1 MKIKEWKEAM
11 EVEMDALEKN
21 KTWDLVE
28 LPLGKKLV
36 GCKWVFTM
44 THKVD
49 GSLEHY
55 EARLAVKGYTQ
66 TYGIDYLETFALVE
80 KMNVVRILLS
90 LATNCGWSLQ

>member
-1 MKIKEWKEAM
+1 M

-55 EARLAVKGYTQ
+55 KARLAVKGYTQ